1 VKKVHIGPYIASK
14 WLALLA
20 LMKTEGTSKDCATQG
35 VLGCCDEA
43 FLLVK
48 QVRIGSYT
56 REVVAFAGARAD

>member
-1 VKKVHIGPYIASK
+1 MASK
-14 WLALLA
+14 WLDLLA
-20 LMKTEGTSKDCATQG
+20 LVKTEGTSKDCATQV

-56 REVVAFAGARAD
+56 SGVVAFAGARAD